1 MDSGGGPGNK
11 ETLSLLFTKPAESGH
26 PYLEAQGSMDNGV
39 PWMQSPDFEK
49 TPILSFSTRP
59 GTMWRDQLPPCLL
72 ISMTVVS
79 KLNLLVS

>member
-49 TPILSFSTRP
+49 TPILHSP
-59 GTMWRDQLPPCLL
+59 LDQVRCGET
-72 ISMTVVS
+72 SYHRAS
-79 KLNLLVS
+79 